1 MSKSPAPVFIKI
13 AASLSCNSLVTFAQA
28 TETPLRDL
36 PDRDLWPAVKAIG
49 AHKLSLRQGRIT
61 AKVLDV
67 LRPLNARIDSLLIE
81 EESRRIAGAEARRAT
96 TKTPRG
102 TLTPGPCGHLARN
115 NLRRNDLTFASRT
128 TGLLIGCAMAPR
140 TPARSPLHTPP
151 R

>member
-1 MSKSPAPVFIKI
+1 MFIKI

-102 TLTPGPCGHLARN
+102 TLTP
-115 NLRRNDLTFASRT
+115 
-128 TGLLIGCAMAPR
+128 
-140 TPARSPLHTPP
+140 
-151 R
+151 